1 MLGLIE
7 LDHKNIEEI
16 PIDLI
21 NEDSFVIRTS
31 YEDIEELAE
40 SIRSLGLFEPVILR
54 RSISNREKPYELL
67 AGHRRLKACRMVGLK
82 KVKAVVI
89 DVNDKDAYL
98 IAITENLQRKSLN
111 PIEEA
116 MAYYNYVHKKGW
128 GGVTELAKNIGKSSA
143 YVTMYIKLLELPLEV
158 QEMIAKGELKPFVAA
173 ELEKVKDEK
182 TLKKLVDEIKDKKMS
197 MRELRNKIKNI
208 KYDFEIE
215 ENPNLKYYTVLKS
228 MIAATRNCLIQ
239 YDISINKLEESSDA
253 YKKALTYRFELHQ
266 LLDSMLNELSDV
278 KKELYYEGLNP

>member
-1 MLGLIE
+1 MSGLIE
-7 LDHKNIEEI
+7 LVHKDVEEI

-40 SIRSLGLFEPVILR
+40 SIRSLGLIEPVILR
-54 RSISNREKPYELL
+54 RSGGEKPYELL

-116 MAYYNYVHKKGW
+116 MAYYSYVHKKGW
-128 GGVTELAKNIGKSSA
+128 GGVTELAKNIGKSPA

-182 TLKKLVDEIKDKKMS
+182 TLKKLVDEITDKKIS
-197 MRELRNKIKNI
+197 MRELRNKIKDI
-208 KYDFEIE
+208 KYDFGRE
-215 ENPNLKYYTVLKS
+215 ENPNLKYYTVLKN

-239 YDISINKLEESSDA
+239 YDISINKLEEGSDA

-266 LLDSMLNELSDV
+266 LLDSMLNEFSDV
-278 KKELYYEGLNP
+278 KKELYHEGLNP

>member
-1 MLGLIE
+1 MSGLIE
-7 LDHKNIEEI
+7 LVHKDIEEI

-54 RSISNREKPYELL
+54 RSNREKPYELL

-197 MRELRNKIKNI
+197 MRELRNKIKKI
-208 KYDFEIE
+208 KYDFERE

>member
-208 KYDFEIE
+208 KYDFERE